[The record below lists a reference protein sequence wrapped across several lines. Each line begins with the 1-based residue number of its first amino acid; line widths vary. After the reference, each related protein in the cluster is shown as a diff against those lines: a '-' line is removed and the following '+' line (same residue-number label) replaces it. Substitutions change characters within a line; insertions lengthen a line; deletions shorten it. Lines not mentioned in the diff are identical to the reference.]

1 MNGNDP
7 RSLSQADAARI
18 LGKTGRTLRYWTDQ
32 GAPRNADGTYSI
44 PDLVEWLITKS
55 ASSGGDLNLEAER
68 ARLAKEQADK
78 TALENE
84 VRRGRLVEAEEVL
97 RTWTD
102 LIAAARARLLAMPSK
117 LGPMLTN
124 VGDANVAAS
133 RIREEVYAA
142 LSELAE
148 PVGSSSGSSAD
159 NLGAASDVD
168 ARGLGGH
175 SEET

>member
-44 PDLVEWLITKS
+44 PDLVEWLIQAR
-55 ASSGGDLNLEAER
+55 ASSPGDLVLESER

-78 TALENE
+78 TALENQ
-84 VRRGRLVEAEEVL
+84 VRRGKLVEVEEVRQL
-97 RTWTD
+97 WTD
-102 LIAAARARLLAMPSK
+102 LVAAARARLLAMPSK

-124 VGDANVAAS
+124 IADANVAAS
-133 RIREEVYAA
+133 RIRDEVYAA
-142 LSELAE
+142 LSELSESGRRAR
-148 PVGSSSGSSAD
+148 GSSNGDLGSASG
-159 NLGAASDVD
+159 VD
-168 ARGLGGH
+168 GRGVGGH